1 MLKSVSQV
9 MFPGSNAFIS
19 VRLFM
24 HYLLKEA
31 ALVSAACSPIL
42 QTTYLIYL
50 PLVRVLVQCSAK
62 VT

>member
-1 MLKSVSQV
+1 
-9 MFPGSNAFIS
+9 
-19 VRLFM
+19 M

-31 ALVSAACSPIL
+31 ALVSAACSSIL